1 MPDDPDENGG
11 ASTGQTGRNMAL
23 SSVGV
28 TLAVSV
34 GLGVYVGNW
43 LDHRWGTAPWLTVV
57 GLLLGSTAG
66 FIELW
71 RVIQETSETK

>member
-11 ASTGQTGRNMAL
+11 ASTRQTGRNMAL

-34 GLGVYVGNW
+34 GVGVYVGNW
-43 LDHRWGTAPWLTVV
+43 LDHRWGTEPWLTVV
-57 GLLLGSTAG
+57 GLLLGSAAG

-71 RVIQETSETK
+71 RVIQETSDTK